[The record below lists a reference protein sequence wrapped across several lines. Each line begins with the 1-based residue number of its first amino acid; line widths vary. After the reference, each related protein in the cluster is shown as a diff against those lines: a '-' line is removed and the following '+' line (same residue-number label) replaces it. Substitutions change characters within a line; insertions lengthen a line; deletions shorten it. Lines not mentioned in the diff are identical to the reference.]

1 MTKEQRK
8 QQAIKFLEK
17 LNIYDGF
24 IKDFKKEDTVCYF
37 ENYMG
42 YWAFQDK
49 ELLDKIKKIEEK
61 YNCTVY
67 AVTHDFAEFG
77 ELYNFLIVTN
87 YKEEWNDLLVGDKI
101 TKYAYAYVWNKTDN
115 DCSEFGTIL
124 VKSLFGGIR
133 RIG

>member
-1 MTKEQRK
+1 MKNTTKEQRK

-24 IKDFKKEDTVCYF
+24 IKDFKREDTVCYF

-61 YNCTVY
+61 C
-67 AVTHDFAEFG
+67 FQK
-77 ELYNFLIVTN
+77 
-87 YKEEWNDLLVGDKI
+87 KEEPLCFLKN
-101 TKYAYAYVWNKTDN
+101 
-115 DCSEFGTIL
+115 
-124 VKSLFGGIR
+124 
-133 RIG
+133 